1 MTNDQNHQQA
11 EKKYLRRYTFAA
23 DILGDHKDCSYSTA
37 IIYSYMLCR
46 YNWFKSMGKQ
56 FFESTTEIADNCH
69 SKDAT
74 VRLAIQWLKKEGY
87 LDVGK
92 KKGMLHNN
100 NTYIVHDKFG
110 LYKNFETN
118 IKESP
123 KPKAQASHYV
133 NWDEDEDL
141 PF

>member
-1 MTNDQNHQQA
+1 MTNDQNHQQP
-11 EKKYLRRYTFAA
+11 EKKYLDSYTFAA
-23 DILGDHKDCSYSTA
+23 VMLRKHPDCSYSTA

-46 YNWFKSMGKQ
+46 YNWFNSMGKQ
-56 FFESTTEIADNCH
+56 FFESTTEIADSCS

-74 VRLAIQWLKKEGY
+74 VRLAIKWLKKEGY

-92 KKGMLHNN
+92 KKGMMHNN
-100 NTYIVHDKFG
+100 NTYIVHDKFS

-118 IKESP
+118 IKKEPP
-123 KPKAQASHYV
+123 KPKAPASHYV
-133 NWDEDEDL
+133 NWDEDP